1 MNRQVIKTN
10 QQLQEWLNECKP
22 IIAFDTETTSL
33 RYSELSLTGFS
44 ICDGVRTCYVDY
56 SSDNGILLT
65 LKDFFTTKCKSLIV
79 HNASYDLKVLHK
91 YNIPYEHIK
100 IYCTMVAQHLL
111 DESGPKGLKD
121 LAKTLLGKDIVKY
134 EDVIKFGTQSQ
145 QFYDYAMNDA
155 EYTWELCMYQQPKLK
170 AQNLVSVFR
179 EIEMPFQHCLV
190 QMETAGI
197 SVDTELALSTSK
209 KIEVESLDLCIKL
222 HELLDHPYQMQA
234 NLLDGG
240 LKLISSLNFNS
251 SAQLAKILYQD
262 LKLPVLASN
271 ESGGPSTGKEAFEK
285 LKGKHPVVDALAKYK
300 KNQKLLSAFLEPL
313 PTFVDPDGKV
323 RASFNDCGTV
333 TGRLSCSEPNL
344 QQLSRVK
351 CQCGSEEIDLAT
363 DTCKS
368 CKSQV
373 VNLRKCFKASPGY
386 KMISADYSAQEVRVA
401 AQYAKDPT
409 LIDALVKGKDVHLT
423 VANQFYNLGLKEED
437 LYENSPSFNTLK
449 KKYKTERTAA
459 KVITFGL
466 LYGKGA
472 YGLALDFGISEDE
485 AQKLIDKYFA
495 GMPHMKRAIDKAHES
510 VTNNGYVVYLSGR
523 RRRFQKTT
531 NGDWTGYTKK
541 DYRQSFNSMVQG
553 FSADMVRMA
562 CVAIY
567 NEAKAHPEWGLRL
580 LATVH
585 DEIIVEVRDQY
596 AQHTANV
603 IKSVMSNVVTFDM
616 PITADV
622 SIADNYGMCK

>member
-1 MNRQVIKTN
+1 MERQVLKTQ

-22 IIAFDTETTSL
+22 VIAFDTETTSL
-33 RYSELSLTGFS
+33 RYSELQLVGFS
-44 ICDGVRTCYVDY
+44 ICDGVRSCYVDY
-56 SSDNGILLT
+56 SLDNGTIIP
-65 LKDFFTTKCKSLIV
+65 LKEFLSSKCKTIIM
-79 HNASYDLKVLHK
+79 HNANYDLKVLHK
-91 YNIPYEHIK
+91 YNIPYTHLK
-100 IYCTMVAQHLL
+100 LYCTMVAQHLL
-111 DESGPKGLKD
+111 NESGPKGLKE
-121 LAKTLLGKDIVKY
+121 LSKTLLQKEVQDYVDASKLGIHSN
-134 EDVIKFGTQSQ
+134 T
-145 QFYDYAMNDA
+145 FYNYAINDA
-155 EYTWELCMYQQPKLK
+155 EWTWELCQYQQPLMK

-179 EIEMPFQHCLV
+179 DIEMPFQHCLV
-190 QMETAGI
+190 QMETQGI
-197 SVDTELALSTSK
+197 SVDTELAEKTSEQLRDDLLK
-209 KIEVESLDLCIKL
+209 YEVDIHHTLG
-222 HELLDHPYQMQA
+222 HPYQMQA
-234 NLLDGG
+234 SLLDMR
-240 LKLISSLNFNS
+240 LKLISSLNLNS
-251 SAQLAKILYQD
+251 SQQVAKILYQD

-271 ESGGPSTGKEAFEK
+271 ASGGPSTGKEAFEK
-285 LKGKHPVVDALAKYK
+285 LKGKHPVVDLLYKYK
-300 KNQKLLSAFLEPL
+300 KTQKLLTAFFEPL

-333 TGRLSCSEPNL
+333 TGRLSCSDPNL

-351 CQCGSEEIDLAT
+351 CHCGNEEIDLAT

-373 VNLRKCFKASPGY
+373 INLRRCFKASPGY
-386 KMISADYSAQEVRVA
+386 KMISADYSSQEVRVA

-437 LYENSPSFNTLK
+437 LYENSPTFNTLK

-472 YGLALDFGISEDE
+472 YGLALDFGISEEE

-495 GMPHMKRAIDKAHES
+495 GMPHMKKAIDAAHES
-510 VTNNGYVVYLSGR
+510 VKNNGYVVYLSGR
-523 RRRFQKTT
+523 RRRFTKVQ
-531 NGDWTGYTKK
+531 NGDWEGYTKK
-541 DYRQSFNSMVQG
+541 DFRQSFNSMVQG

-562 CVAIY
+562 CIGIY
-567 NEAKAHPEWGLRL
+567 KEAQAHPEWGLRL

-585 DEIIVEVRDQY
+585 DEIIVEVKEMY

-603 IKSVMSNVVTFDM
+603 IKTVMSQVVKFDM